1 MMSCSFSERLPGE
14 LASCGTQALAS
25 SHSPCCRHLLKYSN
39 RSCRDVSDSR
49 PKGCMSCTA
58 SVRLLRSG
66 VTTGEVLQIP
76 YSRGRLRRLRLED
89 TENKKPC
96 NLVEDGMIIAHNY
109 IKNLFYCELFA
120 RFRQLLYFSSQ
131 SLKTL

>member
-1 MMSCSFSERLPGE
+1 MIALMMSCSFSERLPGE

-39 RSCRDVSDSR
+39 RSCRDVSDSQ

-58 SVRLLRSG
+58 SVRLLCSG

-76 YSRGRLRRLRLED
+76 YSRGRLRFLHLEH
-89 TENKKPC
+89 TENKKPF
-96 NLVEDGMIIAHNY
+96 NLVEDRMII
-109 IKNLFYCELFA
+109 
-120 RFRQLLYFSSQ
+120 SQ
-131 SLKTL
+131 N